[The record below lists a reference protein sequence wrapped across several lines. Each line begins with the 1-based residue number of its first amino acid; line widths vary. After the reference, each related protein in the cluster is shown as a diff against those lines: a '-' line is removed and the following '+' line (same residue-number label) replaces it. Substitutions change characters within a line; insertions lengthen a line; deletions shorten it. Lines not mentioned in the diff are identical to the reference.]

1 MKKVKELIGK
11 YNDVKCELRKEFEE
25 SLTRLV
31 KEKGGVIDFTD
42 EDGDFY
48 DDAQVAISY
57 DGGNHTE
64 YASDCFSNVYD
75 IHLNKNGKLAVCLE
89 EDDDYE
95 IERIWSVDELIDIFS
110 QVEFV
115 LNNSEN

>member
-1 MKKVKELIGK
+1 MKNVKELIEK

-25 SLTRLV
+25 SLTRIV
-31 KEKGGVIDFTD
+31 KENGGVIDFTD

-48 DDAQVAISY
+48 DDIVAISY
-57 DGGNHTE
+57 DGGNHPE

-75 IHLNKNGKLAVCLE
+75 IHLNKNGKLAVSLE

-95 IERIWSVDELIDIFS
+95 IDRIWSVDELIDIFS
-110 QVEFV
+110 HVEMI